1 MEIIQVN
8 GLTKEYKLTKR
19 NLGFWGA
26 AKSFVKPEYETIKA
40 VDNISFNI
48 EKGKIVGF
56 IGPNG
61 AGKSTTIKMMVGI
74 LAPTCGNVKVNGFD
88 SYRERKKNAKSYGLV
103 FGQRTQ
109 LWWDIPIFET
119 FSLLKEMYSIEDE
132 VYKSNL
138 EMFIEILNMKSFLN
152 KPTRQLSLGQRMR
165 ADLCAALLHNPEV
178 LFLDE
183 PTIGLDISV
192 KENIRK
198 FILEVNKER
207 NTTIILT
214 THDVSDIEQLSQ
226 EIMVIDVGR
235 IIYRGNLVSLREVY
249 GGKTV
254 ITIKADESVMI
265 DIAYDLD
272 QYPLDISI
280 EGDLSVEFDK
290 NIIDSTSILNK
301 IFSTHQIK
309 GMKIEET
316 PVEEI
321 IKNIYR
327 HELHV

>member
-8 GLTKEYKLTKR
+8 ELTKEYKLVKR
-19 NLGFWGA
+19 TSGFWGA
-26 AKSFVKPEYETIKA
+26 TKSFVNPQYETITA
-40 VDNISFNI
+40 VDRISFSI
-48 EKGKIVGF
+48 EKGRIVGF

-74 LAPTCGNVKVNGFD
+74 LAPTSGSVKVNNYD
-88 SYRERKKNAKSYGLV
+88 PYKDRRKNAKLFGLV

-109 LWWDIPIFET
+109 LWWDIPVYET
-119 FSLLKEMYSIEDE
+119 FSLLKEMYTIEDKI
-132 VYKSNL
+132 YRKNL
-138 EMFIEILNMKSFLN
+138 DMFIELLDMKSFLN

-183 PTIGLDISV
+183 PTIGLDVSV

-198 FILEVNKER
+198 FILEVNNER
-207 NTTIILT
+207 KTTIILT

-226 EIMVIDVGR
+226 EIMVIDVGK
-235 IIYRGNLVSLREVY
+235 IIYKGNLTSLREAY
-249 GGKTV
+249 GGKTI
-254 ITIKADESVMI
+254 ITINARESDMR
-265 DIAYDLD
+265 DIERDLAK
-272 QYPLDISI
+272 YPVKVTAG
-280 EGDLSVEFDK
+280 GDLSIEFDK
-290 NIIDSTSILNK
+290 KNIDSTKILNQ
-301 IFSTHQIK
+301 IFSTYQVN

-327 HELHV
+327 HNM

>member
-1 MEIIQVN
+1 LIWKNKQQ
-8 GLTKEYKLTKR
+8 R
-19 NLGFWGA
+19 NLIYG
-26 AKSFVKPEYETIKA
+26 
-40 VDNISFNI
+40 
-48 EKGKIVGF
+48 KGIF
-56 IGPNG
+56 AN
-61 AGKSTTIKMMVGI
+61 
-74 LAPTCGNVKVNGFD
+74 L
-88 SYRERKKNAKSYGLV
+88 
-103 FGQRTQ
+103 Q

>member
-8 GLTKEYKLTKR
+8 GLTKEYKLVKR
-19 NLGFWGA
+19 TSGFWSA
-26 AKSFVKPEYETIKA
+26 AKSFAPPKYETITA
-40 VDNISFNI
+40 VDKISFNI
-48 EKGKIVGF
+48 EKGRIVGF

-74 LAPTCGNVKVNGFD
+74 LAPTSGSVKVNGYD
-88 SYRERKKNAKSYGLV
+88 PYKDRKKNAKSYGLV

-109 LWWDIPIFET
+109 LWWDIPVYET
-119 FSLLKEMYSIEDE
+119 FSLLKEMYSIEDTI
-132 VYKSNL
+132 YRKNL
-138 EMFIEILNMKSFLN
+138 DMFIELLEMKSFLN

-183 PTIGLDISV
+183 PTIGLDVSV

-198 FILEVNKER
+198 FILEVNNER
-207 NTTIILT
+207 KTTIILT

-226 EIMVIDVGR
+226 EIMVIDVGK
-235 IIYRGNLVSLREVY
+235 IIYKGDLISLREAY
-249 GGKTV
+249 GGKTI
-254 ITIKADESVMI
+254 ITIKARESDMR
-265 DIAYDLD
+265 DIEQNLAE
-272 QYPLDISI
+272 YPVTVTIGS
-280 EGDLSVEFDK
+280 DLSIEFDK
-290 NIIDSTSILNK
+290 KNIDSTSILNRV
-301 IFSTHQIK
+301 FSHQIK

-316 PVEEI
+316 PVEDI

-327 HELHV
+327 HNLGV